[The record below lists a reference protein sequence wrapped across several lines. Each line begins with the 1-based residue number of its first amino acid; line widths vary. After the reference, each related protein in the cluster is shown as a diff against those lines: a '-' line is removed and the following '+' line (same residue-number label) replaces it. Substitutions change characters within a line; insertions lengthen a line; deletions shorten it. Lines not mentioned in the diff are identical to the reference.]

1 MICLFIHLLTNFFN
15 CFQLLVITNEV
26 ALNIK
31 AEVFMEM
38 NVFVSLGETP
48 RSGMAGWDLMVGT
61 CLTFQETTQLFS
73 KMV

>member
-1 MICLFIHLLTNFFN
+1 M
-15 CFQLLVITNEV
+15 ITNEV

-48 RSGMAGWDLMVGT
+48 RSGMAGWDLMVET

-73 KMV
+73 KTV